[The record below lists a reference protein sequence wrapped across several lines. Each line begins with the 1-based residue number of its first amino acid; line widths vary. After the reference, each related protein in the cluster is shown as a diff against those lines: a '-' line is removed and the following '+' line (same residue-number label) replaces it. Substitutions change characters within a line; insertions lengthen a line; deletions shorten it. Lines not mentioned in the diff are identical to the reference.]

1 MSGRL
6 GNYLELVREA
16 QKKRL
21 QITSNQKKQIAELFR
36 QSAKDFEREAGKK
49 NEKSLTYRWLKDYA
63 KNLRKEGKS
72 CFRK

>member
-49 NEKSLTYRWLKDYA
+49 KRKKPYIPMAER
-63 KNLRKEGKS
+63 LRQKPA
-72 CFRK
+72 

>member
-21 QITSNQKKQIAELFR
+21 RLPVIRKNRSPSY
-36 QSAKDFEREAGKK
+36 SAKARKILNGKRVK
-49 NEKSLTYRWLKDYA
+49 KTKKALHTD
-63 KNLRKEGKS
+63 G
-72 CFRK
+72 

>member
-63 KNLRKEGKS
+63 KTCVRKAKS